1 MSWLHSPFKKEVHK
15 LHIGGGTLSFQAVF
29 MLQSTFNCVTSF
41 LSWAQF
47 RSRDAL
53 LLGLVLH
60 SLQSCTVFGEGLCTL
75 YSAELIPQLRER
87 KRLRYMV
94 LGSQSIGTRPQWL
107 WWRLW
112 SRYYKCKF
120 SSQDLTFIYIFVCP
134 QVCLIFLTFLH
145 SKVRKNDKIASRQNS
160 VNHRHRVDFYTG
172 CKITHVIHNG
182 CPR

>member
-1 MSWLHSPFKKEVHK
+1 MSPIWVKFLGNWGEITLKIDRFMKHLRSVISAYVTLKKFTP
-15 LHIGGGTLSFQAVF
+15 G
-29 MLQSTFNCVTSF
+29 LQKIYTDISAISAT
-41 LSWAQF
+41 
-47 RSRDAL
+47 
-53 LLGLVLH
+53 
-60 SLQSCTVFGEGLCTL
+60 
-75 YSAELIPQLRER
+75 YSNSAQLRER

-160 VNHRHRVDFYTG
+160 VNHHHRVDFYTG
-172 CKITHVIHNG
+172 CKITHEIHIG